1 MAAKPPVWPVVNGLP
16 VSRVVTQAQVDVVK
30 EMQFYPEDLWIAS
43 YPKAGTTWTQQIV
56 KLIHTRGED
65 NGKKVDQSV
74 PWIEAMNN
82 PDPAFD
88 YRVDLSI
95 LKHPRAFKSHFT
107 YELMPCGEPSSSHCK
122 FIYVARN
129 PKDTAVS
136 YFYHYQG
143 FKYVPVGL
151 KWEDFISWFIAG
163 DMAYGDYFD
172 HVLSWWTR
180 KDEENILF
188 LKFEDM
194 KRDLCG
200 SIREISCFMNI
211 ELDSEVVE
219 KIAEKASF
227 SNMKQDPRANLTWLE
242 HRWDAGVSQF
252 MRKGQVGD
260 WKGYFTSEQSR
271 AVDELYE
278 SRFKSVGLEFDF
290 EL

>member
-143 FKYVPVGL
+143 FKYVPTGVEMGGL
-151 KWEDFISWFIAG
+151 YFVVYRWR
-163 DMAYGDYFD
+163 YG
-172 HVLSWWTR
+172 LR
-180 KDEENILF
+180 GL
-188 LKFEDM
+188 L
-194 KRDLCG
+194 R
-200 SIREISCFMNI
+200 
-211 ELDSEVVE
+211 
-219 KIAEKASF
+219 
-227 SNMKQDPRANLTWLE
+227 
-242 HRWDAGVSQF
+242 
-252 MRKGQVGD
+252 
-260 WKGYFTSEQSR
+260 
-271 AVDELYE
+271 
-278 SRFKSVGLEFDF
+278 SRFKLVDSKRRRKYSVSKIRRHEKRLVWLYSRNIVFHEYRTRLGSRGKNSRESVFF
-290 EL
+290 AT